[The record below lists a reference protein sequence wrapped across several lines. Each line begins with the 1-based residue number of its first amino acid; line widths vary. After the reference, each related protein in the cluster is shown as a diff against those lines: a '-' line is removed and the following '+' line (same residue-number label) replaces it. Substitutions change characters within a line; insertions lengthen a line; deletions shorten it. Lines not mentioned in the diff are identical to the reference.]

1 VDSLALADDLLS
13 GRTEPGGH
21 TSLMVGDSTLEEL
34 ADGVGFVRSFGNVVA
49 VQDDDELLLV
59 DAGGP
64 VHAAGLHQEVRR
76 WTAAPLTSAVYT
88 HGHVDH
94 VAAVPLFEAAGDR
107 VTVVAHRR
115 VPDRFDRY
123 VLTGGYNGVINQRQ
137 FQLRTPIFPTSFRHP
152 DRVYDDEL
160 VLQHGSTRV
169 ELHHARGETDDH
181 TWVWMPE
188 RRVLCTGDLFIWAGP
203 NCGNPQKA
211 QRYPA
216 EWAAALR
223 TMADLDA
230 ELMLP
235 GHGLPIAGPDRIGE
249 VLRTSA
255 EWLESLLDQTLALMN
270 QGATLDACLAEVRVP
285 DHLTG
290 LPWLQ
295 PSYDDPEFVVHNVWR
310 LYGGWYDGDPS
321 HLKPAPAALLA
332 AELAELAGGVGVLT
346 DRAGELLEQGELRL
360 AGHLA
365 ELAWQADPTDAA
377 AIEVRRVVN
386 EARTEAESS
395 VMARGIFSWAAA
407 EARRAGRGTEDGS

>member
-1 VDSLALADDLLS
+1 MDSLTLSEDLLS
-13 GRTEPGGH
+13 GRREIGSN
-21 TSLMVGDSTLEEL
+21 TSLMVGGSELEEF
-34 ADGVGFVRSFGNVVA
+34 APGVGFVRSFGNVTA
-49 VQDDDELLLV
+49 LEDDGELLLV

-64 VHAAGLHQEVRR
+64 IHAPGLRNEIRR
-76 WTAAPLTSAVYT
+76 WSAAPLTSAIYT

-94 VAAVPLFEAAGDR
+94 VAAVPLFEADGDE

-115 VPDRFDRY
+115 VADRFDRY
-123 VLTGGYNGVINQRQ
+123 VLTNGYNGIINQRQ
-137 FQLRTPIFPTSFRHP
+137 FQLAEPIFPKSFRHP
-152 DRVYDDEL
+152 DRVYDRDL
-160 VLQHGSTRV
+160 VVEHGSLRV

-181 TWVWMPE
+181 TWVWLPD
-188 RRVLCTGDLFIWAGP
+188 RRVLCTGDLFIWASP

-223 TMADLDA
+223 TMSEQGA

-235 GHGLPIAGPDRIGE
+235 GHGLPIAGAERISE

-255 EWLESLLDQTLALMN
+255 EWLESLLEQTLDLMN
-270 QGATLDACLAEVRVP
+270 QGATLDTCLGEVRVP
-285 DHLTG
+285 GHLEG

-295 PSYDDPEFVVHNVWR
+295 PSYDDPEFVVHNIWR

-321 HLKPAPAALLA
+321 HLKPAPAAALA
-332 AELAELAGGVGVLT
+332 SELVSLAGGTSAVVA
-346 DRAGELLEQGELRL
+346 RADELLSTGDLRL

-386 EARTEAESS
+386 EARSEAESS

-407 EARRAGRGTEDGS
+407 EARRAGQGAKDGS